1 MDEQNPT
8 NQAEH
13 KEEPKSGTVVSVKQ
27 EDRNIALL
35 SYLFLL
41 VLIPLLTKRENEFV
55 MFHAK
60 QGVVLAI
67 VWFIAPFTFILAPL
81 FYLFSL
87 IMSIMGIMNVLNG
100 KKQELPLIGK
110 FAKKFE
116 F

>member
-13 KEEPKSGTVVSVKQ
+13 KEETKSGSVVSVKQ

-60 QGVVLAI
+60 QGIVLAI

-87 IMSIMGIMNVLNG
+87 IMSIMGIMNVMAG

-110 FAKKFE
+110 FASKFD